1 MSWYSLRQ
9 LAKELGMAPNTFKK
23 YYLEKY
29 PPDRES
35 KTYKGWTSQSVE
47 KIKVEIQGAN

>member
-23 YYLEKY
+23 YYLENS
-29 PPDRES
+29 PDRES
-35 KTYKGWTSQSVE
+35 KTYKGWTSQSVA
-47 KIKVEIQGAN
+47 KIKVEIQGAK

>member
-9 LAKELGMAPNTFKK
+9 LAKELGMAPNTFK
-23 YYLEKY
+23 YYLEDF

-35 KTYKGWTSQSVE
+35 KTYKGWTSQSVA
-47 KIKVEIQGAN
+47 KIKTAIQGAK